1 MIRDSS
7 IAHIGSK
14 LHDFDHNSIILE
26 EEQSNL
32 DSPSRKIGNAN
43 YSS

>member
-14 LHDFDHNSIILE
+14 LVDFDHNSIILE

-32 DSPSRKIGNAN
+32 NSPKKQRMPN